1 MKEEYLGLD
10 AGDWRGEVHG
20 IALVLWTLDSLD
32 SFWTLGLMEESWSL
46 ESLKR
51 TWEGQG

>member
-1 MKEEYLGLD
+1 MEVSKEERTS
-10 AGDWRGEVHG
+10 GDWRGKVHG
-20 IALVLWTLDSLD
+20 VALVVDY
-32 SFWTLGLMEESWSL
+32 FRALGLMGESWSL